1 MARWSALRRRRPG
14 LAGHSDG
21 DAVCHAL
28 ADALLGAAALG
39 DVGAHFPDTDPAV
52 AGITGVELL
61 GRSVALVR
69 GDRARGGVVRRDGAL
84 RASGVAPR
92 REEMRATLAAVLGI
106 DPWARCRSRR
116 PGPEGLGLSG
126 DGVGCFAVATLR

>member
-1 MARWSALRRRRPG
+1 MWLGGLRFEGIDG

-28 ADALLGAAALG
+28 ADALLGAASLG
-39 DVGAHFPDTDPAV
+39 DVGEHFPDTDPSV
-52 AGITGVELL
+52 AGIAGTQLL

-69 GDRARGGVVRRDGAL
+69 EAGFAVSTCDVTEICERPA
-84 RASGVAPR
+84 VAPR

-106 DPWARCRSRR
+106 DPGVMSVKATR
-116 PGPEGLGLSG
+116 PEGLGLAG
-126 DGVGCFAVATLR
+126 DGAGCLAVAVLT